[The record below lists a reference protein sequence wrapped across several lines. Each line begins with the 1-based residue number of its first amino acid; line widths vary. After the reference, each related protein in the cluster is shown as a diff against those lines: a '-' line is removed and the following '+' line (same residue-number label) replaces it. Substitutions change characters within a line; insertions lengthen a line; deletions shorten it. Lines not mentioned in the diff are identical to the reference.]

1 MRETNAHPSLMDVE
15 CVNAAPAPRAFFK
28 HVGRARA
35 QTYVQWLDPEWSGDP
50 QRPLYAKRC
59 QTQTPYIVGRRTAPG
74 ARPMQATG
82 AHRGATNSAIV

>member
-1 MRETNAHPSLMDVE
+1 MRGTNAHPSLMDVE

-50 QRPLYAKRC
+50 QRPLSAKRC
-59 QTQTPYIVGRRTAPG
+59 QTQTPYIAPTVGLEPTTTRLRAF
-74 ARPMQATG
+74 R
-82 AHRGATNSAIV
+82 SAD